1 MKPNVLGMKLKN
13 KINIKKIGTKKITIK
28 RIRSNL
34 IQKTNNW
41 TTLNYGMTFQV
52 PR

>member
-28 RIRSNL
+28 RIRIKFDTKN
-34 IQKTNNW
+34 K
-41 TTLNYGMTFQV
+41 
-52 PR
+52 

>member
-28 RIRSNL
+28 RIMIKFDTKN
-34 IQKTNNW
+34 K
-41 TTLNYGMTFQV
+41 
-52 PR
+52 